1 MILQKNKLSRTA
13 VTASQNYPIKVV
25 QFGEGNF
32 LRAFV
37 DYAFHTLNQ
46 EVGFNAGVAV
56 VQPLAGGMVHRI
68 LEQDGLFTVFLNGVK
83 KGENIQEVSL
93 VTNIVAGV
101 NPYTE
106 FDAFLQ
112 LAREEQLEFVISN
125 TTEAGIEFVDTDTY
139 DMAPPQSFPA
149 KLLRL
154 LYERYVYFCGDESK
168 GLTIIPCE
176 LINYNADTL
185 KSILLQYARLWNLS
199 DNFQKWVAEH
209 CTYHN
214 TLVDRI
220 VPGYPKDTIEMYN
233 AQLDYQ
239 DDLIVTAEPFFLWV
253 IEGGEAL
260 KAKLPFHKTA
270 LDVKIVEDM
279 QPYRTRKVR
288 ILNGAHTAMVPFSM
302 LYGHETVQQAIE
314 DSFTGS
320 FVHSIVYDEINRTLT
335 MDPEELQ
342 QFADEVLDRF
352 RNPYIRH
359 LLADI
364 SLNSISK
371 FKVRVLPSILEY
383 IKRFDE
389 VPRGLAFSF
398 ACLIR
403 FYQGDWQGKSIKLQ
417 DSKEVVDA
425 FEHYWQMS
433 SLEETLTSIFA
444 NTSFWGEDLNAVD
457 GLYDTVLSALRS
469 IEELG
474 IEDGYA
480 SFSQR

>member
-1 MILQKNKLSRTA
+1 
-13 VTASQNYPIKVV
+13 
-25 QFGEGNF
+25 
-32 LRAFV
+32 
-37 DYAFHTLNQ
+37 
-46 EVGFNAGVAV
+46 
-56 VQPLAGGMVHRI
+56 
-68 LEQDGLFTVFLNGVK
+68 
-83 KGENIQEVSL
+83 
-93 VTNIVAGV
+93 
-101 NPYTE
+101 
-106 FDAFLQ
+106 
-112 LAREEQLEFVISN
+112 
-125 TTEAGIEFVDTDTY
+125 
-139 DMAPPQSFPA
+139 
-149 KLLRL
+149 
-154 LYERYVYFCGDESK
+154 
-168 GLTIIPCE
+168 
-176 LINYNADTL
+176 L

-253 IEGGEAL
+253 IEGDEAL

-320 FVHSIVYDEINRTLT
+320 FVHSIVYDEINRTLA

-371 FKVRVLPSILEY
+371 FKVRVLPSIVEY

-403 FYQGDWQGKSIKLQ
+403 FYQGYWQGKSIKLQ

-425 FEHYWQMS
+425 FEQYWQLS
-433 SLEETLTSIFA
+433 SLEETLTAIFA
-444 NTSFWGEDLNAVD
+444 NTSFWGEDLNAVE
-457 GLYDTVLSALRS
+457 GLYNSVLSALRS

-480 SFSQR
+480 SFSQH